1 MATEE
6 VERVIREVIQIL
18 HDSQKGFAEMGHGM
32 KDERLKLFF
41 LEESQVR
48 ANFRGELENEL
59 HHMGVHDVKES
70 GTAAGA
76 IHRVWGEL
84 KMKLGGTDHTLLDT
98 AEQGEDEAKKVYT
111 DALEQDLPLPLKEML
126 VTQQEHIMES
136 HDMVKSFRDATK
148 AA

>member
-1 MATEE
+1 MATE
-6 VERVIREVIQIL
+6 VERIIREVIQIL
-18 HDSQKGFAEMGHGM
+18 HDSQKGFAEMGHVM

-59 HHMGVHDVKES
+59 HRMGVHDVNES
-70 GTAAGA
+70 GTAAGTV
-76 IHRVWGEL
+76 HRVWGEL
-84 KMKLGGTDHTLLDT
+84 KMKLGGNDHTLLDT
-98 AEQGEDEAKKVYT
+98 AEQGEDEATKVYA
-111 DALEQDLPLPLKEML
+111 DALDQELPMPIKELL

-136 HDMVKSFRDATK
+136 HDLVRSFRDATQ

>member
-1 MATEE
+1 MATE
-6 VERVIREVIQIL
+6 VERVVREIIQIL
-18 HDSQKGFAEMGHGM
+18 HDSQKGFAEIGHGM

-41 LEESQVR
+41 LEESQIR

-59 HHMGVHDVKES
+59 HRMGVHDVKES
-70 GTAAGA
+70 GTAAGT

-84 KMKLGGTDHTLLDT
+84 KMKLGGNDHTLLET

-111 DALEQDLPLPLKEML
+111 DALEQELPMPIKEIL
-126 VTQQEHIMES
+126 VMQQEHIMES
-136 HDMVKSFRDATK
+136 HDIVRTFRDSTK